1 MCALGIIGGRI
12 QKKKTLDYVLIW
24 GLIAGTIV
32 SFFFGWRQSQEEK
45 NLFKETCQIH
55 FEDGNYGLAR
65 GAILNRGLDD
75 STAQLLYGFLL
86 TNGYGRPA
94 DPEKGW
100 EYYCKA
106 YMAGEPKAE
115 DCLVVS
121 SIKHFHDDRVTEV
134 FKRAYNGG
142 NAIAIKYLQ
151 HLLQEQGA
159 DYSDYDESSIWN
171 LSDDELL
178 SFLTF
183 EQAKWIVSRR
193 TYSISMP
200 VSSTPSFSRKYL
212 YSVGEDRMYYE
223 EALLIPERFPEFFSE
238 DPW

>member
-65 GAILNRGLDD
+65 EAILNRGLDD

-86 TNGYGRPA
+86 TNGYGSPA

-100 EYYCKA
+100 EYYYKA
-106 YMAGEPKAE
+106 YMADEPKAE

-121 SIKHFHDDRVTEV
+121 SIKHFHDDRVIEV
-134 FKRAYNGG
+134 FKRAYSRG
-142 NAIAIKYLQ
+142 NAVAIKYLH
-151 HLLQEQGA
+151 HLLQEQSA
-159 DYSDYDESSIWN
+159 DCSDYDESSIWN

-183 EQAKWIVSRR
+183 EQAKWSVSTRS
-193 TYSISMP
+193 YKISMP

-212 YSVGEDRMYYE
+212 YSVGEDRIYE
-223 EALLIPERFPEFFSE
+223 ESLLISERFPEFFSE